1 MLTFFILADVGS
13 GKRDRL
19 VEWVEKAS
27 FVRLNKLFEII
38 ASERN
43 HHTLLSAQN
52 LFVVVREPQSYVIN
66 IIPRQLSKIVVPGE
80 HFILKDIPFY
90 KEAREVEVKTLQ
102 ERLEQQEKKGK
113 RGN

>member
-1 MLTFFILADVGS
+1 MADVGS

-38 ASERN
+38 VSERN